1 MYRIFFYLIPYRLLT
16 IKGVDHILEY
26 FYSRGS
32 CVHVRG
38 GKQFDTLLNV
48 EIDYSILID
57 SRDEA

>member
-1 MYRIFFYLIPYRLLT
+1 MPIFFYLISYRLLT
-16 IKGVDHILEY
+16 KDVDHILEY

-32 CVHVRG
+32 CVHVRR
-38 GKQFDTLLNV
+38 GKQFDPLLNV